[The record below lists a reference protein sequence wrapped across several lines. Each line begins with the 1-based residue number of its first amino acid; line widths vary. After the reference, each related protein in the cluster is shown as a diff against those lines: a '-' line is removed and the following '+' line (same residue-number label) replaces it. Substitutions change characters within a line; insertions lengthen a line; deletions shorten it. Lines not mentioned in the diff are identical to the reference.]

1 MRILRRA
8 DRQACRNLFKST
20 STFGPFAKNIESR
33 MRRQANLFEV
43 LESREK
49 NIPMCNL
56 RTALI
61 TKLMTPRRQ
70 KLSSL
75 FPDLGSIYDTIIL
88 GFTPCGDYLVTL
100 DSLSVRFHLV
110 SLSSDGI
117 KVRELSFRLLQNVS
131 PTGHDGLPWWTS
143 PVEILMSRKNPGFVA
158 TMIFARSTDRYITE
172 MADEI
177 VSACD
182 LRIFSSGKL
191 LFFVSLTAVLN
202 ESLIYDMIT
211 GKGRH
216 KSVLY
221 VSNGSEVSFF
231 LFCEDTSDLDYDDI
245 LDESAAGQSP
255 EELRSVK
262 SFHNT
267 RSDEDSWF
275 VCNMRRG
282 QKRNIRVLEGDNDAG
297 GVMQSKFKVEKFL
310 RNVLLPFYYPGLDV
324 VRSLKNFE
332 VRCLGS
338 GETGSYIL
346 MVISALIAPSSRS
359 ACNNRVP
366 LERVEEREIAYLL
379 AFHPFLGKISILK
392 IRDLGEFYKFRYLR
406 SAGPESNGAPLHSAS
421 PLPLPNEASFNL
433 KINIYCQQIRMS
445 DPFLRCSSSSY
456 KVLSSAEAIGRS
468 LKTISHPVLPL
479 QIYNDEA
486 CQSYS
491 SEYL

>member
-1 MRILRRA
+1 
-8 DRQACRNLFKST
+8 
-20 STFGPFAKNIESR
+20 
-33 MRRQANLFEV
+33 MRRQRTLFEV

-49 NIPMCNL
+49 TLPKCNL
-56 RTALI
+56 RTAMISKLI
-61 TKLMTPRRQ
+61 TPKRQ

-88 GFTPCGDYLVTL
+88 GFTPCGDFLVTL

-110 SLSSDGI
+110 SFSSDGI

-131 PTGHDGLPWWTS
+131 PTGHEGLPWWTS
-143 PVEILMSRKNPGFVA
+143 PVEILISCRTPGFVA
-158 TMIFARSTDRYITE
+158 TMIFARSTDRFITE
-172 MADEI
+172 DEV

-182 LRIFSSGKL
+182 LRMFSSGKL
-191 LFFVSLTAVLN
+191 LFSVSLTAVLN

-211 GKGRH
+211 EEGRH

-221 VSNGSEVSFF
+221 VSNGSELSFF
-231 LFCEDTSDLDYDDI
+231 LFCEDSSDLDFDDI

-267 RSDEDSWF
+267 CSDEDSWF
-275 VCNMRRG
+275 VCNRSRG
-282 QKRNIRVLEGDNDAG
+282 KKVNTKLVEGDDSAG
-297 GVMQSKFKVEKFL
+297 GVMLSKFRVEKFL

-338 GETGSYIL
+338 GESGPYIL
-346 MVISALIAPSSRS
+346 MVLSALIAPCSRS
-359 ACNNRVP
+359 ASSNRIPCDEVGD
-366 LERVEEREIAYLL
+366 REIAYLM

-392 IRDLGEFYKFRYLR
+392 IRDLGEFYKFQFLR
-406 SAGPESNGAPLHSAS
+406 STGTESNSAPPYSAS
-421 PLPLPNEASFNL
+421 ALPQPNEASFNL

-468 LKTISHPVLPL
+468 LKTISHPLLPL

-486 CQSYS
+486 CLSSS

>member
-1 MRILRRA
+1 
-8 DRQACRNLFKST
+8 
-20 STFGPFAKNIESR
+20 
-33 MRRQANLFEV
+33 MRRQRNLFEV

-49 NIPMCNL
+49 TLPKCNL
-56 RTALI
+56 RTGFI
-61 TKLMTPRRQ
+61 SKLMTPKRQ

-88 GFTPCGDYLVTL
+88 GFTPCGDFLVTL

-110 SLSSDGI
+110 SFSSDGI

-131 PTGHDGLPWWTS
+131 PITGNDGLPWWTS
-143 PVEILMSRKNPGFVA
+143 PVEIVMSCRTPGFVA
-158 TMIFARSTDRYITE
+158 TMIFARSTDRFITE
-172 MADEI
+172 LADEV

-182 LRIFSSGKL
+182 LRMFSSGKL
-191 LFFVSLTAVLN
+191 LFSASLTAVLN

-211 GKGRH
+211 EKGRH

-231 LFCEDTSDLDYDDI
+231 LFCEDSSDLDYDDI

-267 RSDEDSWF
+267 CSDEDSWF
-275 VCNMRRG
+275 VSNMSRG
-282 QKRNIRVLEGDNDAG
+282 QKVNTKLLEGEDGAG
-297 GVMQSKFKVEKFL
+297 GVMLSKFKVEKFV

-338 GETGSYIL
+338 GESGSYIL
-346 MVISALIAPSSRS
+346 MVLSALIAPCSRS
-359 ACNNRVP
+359 ACSNRVP
-366 LERVEEREIAYLL
+366 CVEVEEREIAYLL
-379 AFHPFLGKISILK
+379 ALHPFLGKISILK
-392 IRDLGEFYKFRYLR
+392 IRDLGEFYKFQYLR
-406 SAGPESNGAPLHSAS
+406 SIGTESNSAPPYSAS
-421 PLPLPNEASFNL
+421 ALPLPNEASFNL

-468 LKTISHPVLPL
+468 LKTISHPLLPL